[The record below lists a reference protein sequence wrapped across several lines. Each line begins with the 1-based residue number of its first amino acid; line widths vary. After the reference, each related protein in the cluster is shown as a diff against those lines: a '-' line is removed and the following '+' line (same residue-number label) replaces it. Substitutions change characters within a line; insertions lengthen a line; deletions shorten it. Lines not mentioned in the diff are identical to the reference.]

1 MRFHEKSYNSAFI
14 IKVAE
19 EAEEAYAEQLREIR
33 FNLLSKFIKNLT
45 NALPLI
51 PN

>member
-1 MRFHEKSYNSAFI
+1 MTKGTYFNSALI
-14 IKVAE
+14 IEVAK

-33 FNLLSKFIKNLT
+33 FNLLLKFIKNLT